1 MKKIIPTF
9 LLATLANSSLLIAQ
23 SESKQE
29 ETSLLESASAPIFH
43 LPSSISY
50 LGVPP
55 KLMMDP
61 AELKNIQEGIEDLKG
76 VFGSPAKTT
85 VGTVSA
91 AHSPVGSSSSSAAM
105 LGKGASEA
113 GATFAHDEAAEE
125 NSTNTFLEDE
135 I

>member
-113 GATFAHDEAAEE
+113 GATFAHDEAAE
-125 NSTNTFLEDE
+125 
-135 I
+135 